1 MNKTWKRQVFRHT
14 ALYTA
19 ILMFSHTGGGGA
31 QAQTQTHKYAIV
43 MNGQKLPEVKWGN
56 GYRNLAQKS
65 NERQFTHTSGFGIQK
80 NVTLSF
86 NNTDEVVAQKNGTVV
101 FGAATYLPPYG
112 KVSGFD
118 TAKLTERGKAVDW
131 IRTTHPG
138 LIGYSYEN
146 VTCSNNYYNAS
157 SGCPEL
163 SYKTQ
168 FTFGNQG
175 LKRKTNGRLDIDE
188 DKSRDGSPIYKLQN
202 YPWLGVSF
210 NLSSESLVKS
220 IKHNKIISSFSED
233 VTQSNGT
240 NSQYK
245 DKNLVYTTG
254 DYQYK
259 NKYSSRYV
267 GQDEHSAVAFYL
279 NAKLHLLD
287 KKQIQN
293 IAQVSELNFGTLRT
307 LIEPTEEWKKKRTN
321 FFQGGNWT
329 FEDKGE
335 VSVKLK
341 LPEVKAGRCVNKN
354 NPNPNAKAPSPALTA
369 PALWFGPVRNGKVQM
384 YSASVST
391 YPDSSSS
398 QIFLQN
404 LSRKDDTSKPGR
416 YSLKPLSMSEIKS
429 KEPNFTGRQTVIR
442 LDSGVQQI
450 KLQGNEVAN
459 FNGNDGKND
468 TFGIVS
474 EGSFMPDT
482 SEWKKVLLPWTV
494 RASND
499 DGQFNTF
506 NKEEN
511 NGKPKYSQKYRS
523 RDSSKHERNL
533 GDIVN
538 SPIVAVGGYLATS
551 ANDGMVHIF
560 KKGNGVDERNYS
572 LKLSYIPGTMPR
584 QYFDNDTSALKD
596 STLAKELRAFAEKG
610 YVGDRYGVDGG
621 FVLRQV
627 EWKGQNR
634 VFMFGAMGLG
644 GRGAYALDLTKAE
657 NGDPTAVSLFD
668 VKNDKNKGNN
678 SAELGYTVGTPQIG
692 KTHDG
697 KYAAFLAS
705 GYATKTIDST
715 DNKTALY
722 VYDLESNNGTLIRKI
737 EVPNGKG
744 GLSSPTLVDKDLD
757 GTIDIAYAGDR
768 SGKMYRFDLSSQSPD
783 QWTVRP
789 IFEGTKPITSAPAIS
804 QLKDK
809 RVVIFGTGSDLSE
822 DDVDNT
828 DEQYIYGIFDDDTAT
843 TGSVNF
849 SGSGGGLLEQHLTQ
863 EDKTLFLTDYK
874 RSDGSGSKGWVVKLK
889 DGQRVT
895 VKPTVVL
902 RTAFVTIHKYTGNDK
917 CGAETA
923 ILGINTADG
932 GKLTK
937 KSARPIVPAANSKV
951 AQYSGDKKTSSGK
964 SIPIGCMEK
973 DNGIVC
979 PNGYVYDKPVNVRYL
994 DEKKTDDFPVTA
1006 DGDAG
1011 GSGTFKEGKKPARN
1025 NRCFSGK
1032 GVRTLLMNDL
1042 DSLDITG
1049 PMCGMKRI
1057 SWREVFY

>member
-1 MNKTWKRQVFRHT
+1 MNKTLKRRVFRHT
-14 ALYTA
+14 ALYAA

-31 QAQTQTHKYAIV
+31 QAQTRQYAII
-43 MNGQKLPEVKWGN
+43 MNEGNQPEVQWN
-56 GYRNLAQKS
+56 GSYSIKDKDRKR
-65 NERQFTHTSGFGIQK
+65 EYTHHNHSRGGSS
-80 NVTLSF
+80 VSF
-86 NNTDEVVAQKNGTVV
+86 NNSDELVSQQSGTAV
-101 FGAATYLPPYG
+101 FGTATYLPPYG

-118 TAKLTERGKAVDW
+118 ADGLNKRGNAAGW
-131 IRTTHPG
+131 IRTTRIA
-138 LIGYSYEN
+138 LAGYSYEG
-146 VTCSNNYYNAS
+146 VVCRSGT
-157 SGCPEL
+157 GCPKL
-163 SYKTQ
+163 VYKTR
-168 FTFGNQG
+168 FSFDNPD
-175 LKRKTNGRLDIDE
+175 LVKNAGRLDRHTDP
-188 DKSRDGSPIYKLQN
+188 SRENSPIYKLKD

-210 NLSSESLVKS
+210 NLGAEGTTKDGKTINKLV
-220 IKHNKIISSFSED
+220 SSFDEKNS
-233 VTQSNGT
+233 SN
-240 NSQYK
+240 N
-245 DKNLVYTTG
+245 NLVYTTEGRDISLG
-254 DYQYK
+254 DWQREKTAMAY
-259 NKYSSRYV
+259 
-267 GQDEHSAVAFYL
+267 YL

-287 KKQIQN
+287 KKGIKDITNKTVQLGVLRPSIDVRLQRN
-293 IAQVSELNFGTLRT
+293 TGLAGLLNFWASWDIKDNGQ
-307 LIEPTEEWKKKRTN
+307 IP
-321 FFQGGNWT
+321 
-329 FEDKGE
+329 
-335 VSVKLK
+335 VKLG
-341 LPEVKAGRCVNKN
+341 LPEVKAGRCINAN
-354 NPNPNAKAPSPALTA
+354 NPNKSTKAPSPALTA
-369 PALWFGPVRNGKVQM
+369 PALWFGPVQNGKMEM

-398 QIFLQN
+398 RIFLQN
-404 LSRKDDTSKPGR
+404 LKRKNDPNKPGR
-416 YSLKPLSMSEIKS
+416 YSLADLSASDIQS
-429 KEPNFTGRQTVIR
+429 KEPTFTSRQTIIR
-442 LDSGVQQI
+442 LDKGVHQI

-474 EGSFMPDT
+474 EGSFTPDV

-494 RASND
+494 RDSAD
-499 DGQFNTF
+499 DSKFKAF

-511 NGKPKYSQKYRS
+511 NDNKPKYSQKYRS
-523 RDSSKHERNL
+523 RENGNNSKRDL

-560 KKGNGVDERNYS
+560 KKGNGDARDYS

-584 QYFDNDTSALKD
+584 KDIQSQD
-596 STLAKELRAFAEKG
+596 STLAKELRTFAEKG

-627 EWKGQNR
+627 ERNGKDH
-634 VFMFGAMGLG
+634 VFMFGAMGFG

-657 NGDPTAVSLFD
+657 NGNPTAVSLFD
-668 VKNDKNKGNN
+668 VKHDKNGKNSNN
-678 SAELGYTVGTPQIG
+678 SNNSVELGYTVGTPQIG
-692 KTHDG
+692 KTHNG

-705 GYATKTIDST
+705 GYATKTIDDPT
-715 DNKTALY
+715 NKTALY
-722 VYDLESNNGTLIRKI
+722 VYDLENNNGTPIAKI

-768 SGKMYRFDLSSQSPD
+768 GGNMYRFDLSNNDPTKWSA
-783 QWTVRP
+783 RA
-789 IFEGTKPITSAPAIS
+789 IFSGNKPITSAPAIS

-822 DDVDNT
+822 DDVDSK
-828 DEQYIYGIFDDDTAT
+828 EIQHVYGIFDNDTD
-843 TGSVNF
+843 TGTAQD
-849 SGSGGGLLEQHLTQ
+849 GQGKGLLEQVLS
-863 EDKTLFLTDYK
+863 EENKTLFLTDYK
-874 RSDGSGSKGWVVKLK
+874 RSNGSGSKGWMVKLQP
-889 DGQRVT
+889 GQRVT

-902 RTAFVTIHKYTGNDK
+902 RTAFVTIRKYTDNG

-937 KSARPIVPAANSKV
+937 KSARPIVPADNTAV
-951 AQYSGDKKTSSGK
+951 AQYSGHKKGTNGK

-973 DNGIVC
+973 NGGTVC

-994 DEKKTDDFPVTA
+994 DEKKTDGFSTTA

-1011 GSGTFKEGKKPARN
+1011 GSGIDPDGKRSGKN
-1025 NRCFSGK
+1025 NRCFSQK

-1057 SWREVFY
+1057 SWREIFY

>member
-1 MNKTWKRQVFRHT
+1 MNKTLKRRVFRHT
-14 ALYTA
+14 ALYAA
-19 ILMFSHTGGGGA
+19 ILMFSHTGGGGGA
-31 QAQTQTHKYAIV
+31 QAQTYSYALV
-43 MNGQKLPEVKWGN
+43 MNGQQLPEVKWGN
-56 GYRNLAQKS
+56 SYNQLTHK
-65 NERQFTHTSGFGIQK
+65 NNTRQATFHSYFQGARKKTTF
-80 NVTLSF
+80 SF
-86 NNTDEVVAQKNGTVV
+86 NNTDEVVAQKGDTVV

-118 TAKLTERGKAVDW
+118 ERKLKERTNALNW
-131 IRTTHPG
+131 INTTRPG
-138 LIGYSYEN
+138 LVGYHYQDS
-146 VTCSNNYYNAS
+146 TCS
-157 SGCPEL
+157 SGNCPEL

-168 FTFGNQG
+168 FTFGHSS
-175 LKRKTNGRLDIDE
+175 LAKKTNGGKLDIYE
-188 DKSRDGSPIYKLQN
+188 DKSRDGSPIYKLQG
-202 YPWLGVSF
+202 YSWLGVSF
-210 NLSSESLVKS
+210 NLSGESTAESKKLKNLV
-220 IKHNKIISSFSED
+220 SSFSEE
-233 VTQSNGT
+233 VTQNNGAD
-240 NSQYK
+240 SQHK

-254 DYQYK
+254 DGRNN
-259 NKYSSRYV
+259 NKTH
-267 GQDEHSAVAFYL
+267 QDKHHAVAFYL

-287 KKQIQN
+287 KQQIKN
-293 IAQVSELNFGTLRT
+293 ITQGSELNLGVLKTR
-307 LIEPTEEWKKKRTN
+307 IEPTDAWKNKRHLIINADWEFKDT
-321 FFQGGNWT
+321 GI
-329 FEDKGE
+329 

-341 LPEVKAGRCVNKN
+341 LPEVKAARCINAAH
-354 NPNPNAKAPSPALTA
+354 PNQKARDYSPALTA
-369 PALWFGPVRNGKVQM
+369 PALWFGPVQNGKAEM

-398 QIFLQN
+398 RIFLQN
-404 LSRKDDTSKPGR
+404 LERKTDPGR
-416 YSLKPLSMSEIKS
+416 PGRHSLATLNKS
-429 KEPNFTGRQTVIR
+429 DIESREPTFTGRQTVIR
-442 LDSGVQQI
+442 LDGGVREI
-450 KLQGNEVAN
+450 KLDRSNEATGL
-459 FNGNDGKND
+459 NGNDGKNE

-474 EGSFMPDT
+474 EGSFMPDD

-523 RDSSKHERNL
+523 RDNNKGERNL

-560 KKGNGVDERNYS
+560 KKGNGGDERNYS

-584 QYFDNDTSALKD
+584 KNIENND

-627 EWKGQNR
+627 ERNGKDH
-634 VFMFGAMGLG
+634 VFMFGAMGFG
-644 GRGAYALDLTKAE
+644 GRGAYALDLTKAD
-657 NGDPTAVSLFD
+657 GSDPTAVSLFD
-668 VKNDKNKGNN
+668 VKDNGNN
-678 SAELGYTVGTPQIG
+678 GNNRVELGYTVGTPQIG

-705 GYATKTIDST
+705 GYATKEITSG

-722 VYDLESNNGTLIRKI
+722 VYDLEGNGTNNLIKKI
-737 EVPNGKG
+737 EVPGGKG

-757 GTIDIAYAGDR
+757 GIVDIAYAGDR
-768 SGKMYRFDLSSQSPD
+768 GGNMYRFDLSGQDPN
-783 QWTVRP
+783 QWSVRT
-789 IFEGTKPITSAPAIS
+789 IFSGNKPITSAPAIS

-822 DDVDNT
+822 EDVDNN
-828 DEQYIYGIFDDDTAT
+828 DIQSIYGIFDNDTD
-843 TGSVNF
+843 TGTAQDGQGN
-849 SGSGGGLLEQHLTQ
+849 GLLEQVLKK
-863 EDKTLFLTDYK
+863 DGNTLFLSDYK
-874 RSDGSGSKGWVVKLK
+874 RSNGSGDKGWVVKLEA
-889 DGQRVT
+889 GQRVT

-902 RTAFVTIHKYTGNDK
+902 RTAFVTIHKYTGTDK

-937 KSARPIVPAANSKV
+937 KSARPIVPEANTAV
-951 AQYSGDKKTSSGK
+951 AQYSGHKKTANGK

-994 DEKKTDDFPVTA
+994 DEKKTDGFSTTA

-1011 GSGTFKEGKKPARN
+1011 GSGIDPAGKRAGKN
-1025 NRCFSGK
+1025 NRCFSQK

-1049 PMCGMKRI
+1049 PTCGMKRI